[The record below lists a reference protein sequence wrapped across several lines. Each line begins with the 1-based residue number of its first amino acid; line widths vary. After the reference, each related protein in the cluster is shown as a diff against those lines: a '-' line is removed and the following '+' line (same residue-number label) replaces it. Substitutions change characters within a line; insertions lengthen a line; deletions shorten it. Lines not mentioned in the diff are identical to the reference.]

1 MPCALKI
8 SEASSLAM
16 HALGYLAN
24 SEDGPI
30 TSREI
35 ARRFEISEAHLAKV
49 LKAGVDLGVQVLLT
63 GTELA
68 PAVKSYEGRY
78 TVFHVK
84 QGAIV
89 NPD

>member
-24 SEDGPI
+24 GEDGPI

-35 ARRFEISEAHLAKV
+35 ARRFEISEAHLANTGISF
-49 LKAGVDLGVQVLLT
+49 AQVM
-63 GTELA
+63 
-68 PAVKSYEGRY
+68 SR
-78 TVFHVK
+78 
-84 QGAIV
+84 
-89 NPD
+89 

>member
-1 MPCALKI
+1 MTAAMIMAQAQIICESGERPILMLDDLS
-8 SEASSLAM
+8 SEL
-16 HALGYLAN
+16 
-24 SEDGPI
+24 D
-30 TSREI
+30 
-35 ARRFEISEAHLAKV
+35 EAHLAKV

-89 NPD
+89 NPG